1 MVSKHRDVFR
11 INSYLWRRQ
20 AEAGSNL
27 RPEQAPLS
35 DPMASLFQPLCNYFD
50 LQRLTVC
57 AIHTSKE
64 SNPHT
69 VTLKMNTAVTISVV
83 NTSERSN
90 SFFSLDSSSVLWLV
104 SRHNIFVIF
113 HLL

>member
-1 MVSKHRDVFR
+1 MFSVLTVTSGGG
-11 INSYLWRRQ
+11 Q

-35 DPMASLFQPLCNYFD
+35 DPVASLSQPLCNYFD
-50 LQRLTVC
+50 LQRLTGC

-69 VTLKMNTAVTISVV
+69 VTLKMNTAVTISSVV